1 MKVLTGR
8 AKAAIMKAAE
18 QRGVL
23 QRLRAKQ
30 DQIAVA
36 GRYSPYYAETP
47 LAAQRTFIEDDQ
59 ANVILYGGQVGGG
72 KTAGL
77 LMRAARGVH
86 DSQYTYLVLRKTLSD
101 MSKPGGILDLAR
113 RMFRE
118 SATWV
123 EKDSAMVFE
132 SGARI
137 VFGPCEN
144 LRDAQNRYQGPAFTG
159 GIGIDEA
166 GLIKWEVIEWLQS
179 RIRGPKGVAWKAS
192 MDLTANPQGI
202 NHDELVEYFGLDPE
216 GKGTAGVREGYRY
229 IPASLYENPYL
240 DHAEY
245 EQQFKY
251 MQPHLRDAL
260 LRGSWAVRVPG
271 TFFNEEM
278 FHLVEPHEVPAFW
291 TWVRCWDIAL
301 TGTSDKTGSLRAAYD
316 EEAAIEYHE
325 GHLLESWTANEAIK
339 AIRRQAEEDGPG
351 TMVVVDND
359 NLTRG
364 LVQALVNDHGWTALE
379 YDDENAAVKYHH
391 ARSAGRL
398 VVMFIPTKV
407 QNVPNKS
414 QKIARAEDAM
424 AQIYEGRH
432 RMVRSEGAD
441 QHIGQLVRLKGE
453 RGDAD
458 EALDLLGLAYKATR
472 KIGTPRLNQVAD
484 KSAQFELTPSEQLAM
499 SDAERRRQ
507 ARRRLRGA

>member
-1 MKVLTGR
+1 MKVLSAR

-47 LAAQRTFIEDDQ
+47 LAAQRKFIEDKEHL
-59 ANVILYGGQVGGG
+59 VTLYGGQVGGG

-77 LMRAARGVH
+77 LMRAARGV
-86 DSQYTYLVLRKTLSD
+86 DDPQYSYLIIRKSLSD
-101 MSKPGGILDLAR
+101 MDKPGGILFLAR
-113 RMFRE
+113 QMFRE
-118 SATWV
+118 SAVW
-123 EKDSAMVFE
+123 KAAGSAMVFA

-144 LRDAQNRYQGPAFTG
+144 MKDAVDRYQGLEFSG
-159 GIGIDEA
+159 GIGVDEA
-166 GLIKWEVIEWLQS
+166 GLIDWEILQWLQT
-179 RIRGPKGVAWKAS
+179 RIRAPKGVDWMPS
-192 MDLTANPQGI
+192 MDLTANPLGV
-202 NHDELVEYFGLDPE
+202 NHDQLVEYFGLDPE
-216 GKGTAGVREGYRY
+216 GKGTEGVREGYRY
-229 IPASLYENPYL
+229 IPASLYDNPYL
-240 DHAEY
+240 DHEAY
-245 EQQFKY
+245 EQKFKY
-251 MQPHLRDAL
+251 LQPHVRDAL

-271 TFFNEEM
+271 RFFNEEM

-407 QNVPNKS
+407 QNVPNQS

-441 QHIGQLVRLKGE
+441 QHIAQLVRLKGE